1 MTTIYYTVPADGDDQ
16 AHPNMYKIPN
26 TSAKE
31 LTLAKIAQVRYIFVH
46 IIFSNVYDDDNKNKI
61 DISSTRKLSFSIQV

>member
-16 AHPNMYKIPN
+16 AHPNVYKIPN

-46 IIFSNVYDDDNKNKI
+46 IIFLTFTTTTTKTK
-61 DISSTRKLSFSIQV
+61 